1 VDGSTYLVAPRGT
14 TNWAR
19 NLRAAGEG
27 ELRVGRRRRRFGY
40 DELPDSEKPR
50 LLREYLTRW
59 EPETKSQFEFGKDA
73 SEETLREAAPR
84 HPIFRLQFRD

>member
-1 VDGSTYLVAPRGT
+1 V
-14 TNWAR
+14 
-19 NLRAAGEG
+19 
-27 ELRVGRRRRRFGY
+27 
-40 DELPDSEKPR
+40 PDSEKPR

-73 SEETLREAAPR
+73 SEETLRQAASR